1 MHFSKSNLQGIFL
14 NNQKKTKKKTYKGY
28 YGKYN
33 WTTTLG
39 DTMKILKKK
48 RLIKKIDILIS
59 QI

>member
-14 NNQKKTKKKTYKGY
+14 NNQKKNKKKTYKGY